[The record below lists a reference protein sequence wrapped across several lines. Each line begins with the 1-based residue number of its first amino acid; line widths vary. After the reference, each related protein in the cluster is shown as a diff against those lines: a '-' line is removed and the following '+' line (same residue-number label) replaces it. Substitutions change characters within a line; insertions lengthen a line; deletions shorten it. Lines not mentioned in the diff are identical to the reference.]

1 MPNDNKLYGENY
13 IANACRAIRVK
24 NGLSTEYR
32 AMDMEAAILAIPTG
46 SGETN
51 YLPAVCNDAAG
62 GYSLPAGALDG
73 VTSIRPYTFYESH
86 VTSVAFPS
94 GLTAIG
100 EHAFTDSD
108 ITGVDLPA
116 SVTSI
121 GKAAFKGTAGRTFI
135 IRATTPPTI
144 VNDSFGGLPDANLA
158 IYVPDASLSAY
169 QSAWGYYYQVIHP
182 ISDL

>member
-1 MPNDNKLYGENY
+1 MANKLYEESSVQD
-13 IANACRAIRVK
+13 IANAIRQK
-24 NGLSTEYR
+24 NGLSTTYKISEM
-32 AMDMEAAILAIPTG
+32 AAAILALPTG

-94 GLTAIG
+94 GLTTIG
-100 EHAFTDSD
+100 EHSFTDSD

>member
-1 MPNDNKLYGENY
+1 MANKLYEENSVQD
-13 IANACRAIRVK
+13 IANAIRQK
-24 NGLSTEYR
+24 NGLSTTYKISEM
-32 AMDMEAAILAIPTG
+32 AAAILALPTG

-73 VTSIRPYTFYESH
+73 VTSIRPYTFFESH

-94 GLTAIG
+94 GLTTIG

-108 ITGVDLPA
+108 ITGVDLP
-116 SVTSI
+116 SNVTSI

>member
-1 MPNDNKLYGENY
+1 MANKLYEESSVQD
-13 IANACRAIRVK
+13 IANAIRQK
-24 NGLSTEYR
+24 NGLSTTYKISEM
-32 AMDMEAAILAIPTG
+32 AAAILALPTG

-169 QSAWGYYYQVIHP
+169 QSAWNYYYQKIHP

>member
-1 MPNDNKLYGENY
+1 MANKLYEESSVQA
-13 IANACRAIRVK
+13 IANAIRQK
-24 NGLSTEYR
+24 NGLSTTYTISQM
-32 AMDMEAAILAIPTG
+32 AAAILALPTG

-62 GYSLPAGALDG
+62 GYTLPSGALDG

-94 GLTAIG
+94 GLTTIG
-100 EHAFTDSD
+100 EHSFTDSD

-169 QSAWGYYYQVIHP
+169 QSAWSYYYQKIHAL
-182 ISDL
+182 SDL

>member
-1 MPNDNKLYGENY
+1 MANKLYEESSVQA
-13 IANACRAIRVK
+13 IANAIRQK
-24 NGLSTEYR
+24 NGLTTTYKISQM
-32 AMDMEAAILAIPTG
+32 AAAILALPTG

-62 GYSLPAGALDG
+62 GYTLPAGALDG

-94 GLTAIG
+94 GLTTIG

-108 ITGVDLPA
+108 ITGVDLPS

-135 IRATTPPTI
+135 IRATTPPSI

-169 QSAWGYYYQVIHP
+169 QSAWNYYYQKIHP

>member
-1 MPNDNKLYGENY
+1 MANKLYEESSVQD
-13 IANACRAIRVK
+13 IANAIRQK
-24 NGLSTEYR
+24 NGLSTTYKISEM
-32 AMDMEAAILAIPTG
+32 ATAILALPTG

-94 GLTAIG
+94 GLTFIG

>member
-1 MPNDNKLYGENY
+1 MANKLYEESSVQA
-13 IANACRAIRVK
+13 IANAIRQK
-24 NGLSTEYR
+24 NGLTTTYKISQM
-32 AMDMEAAILAIPTG
+32 AAAILALPTG

-62 GYSLPAGALDG
+62 GYTLPSGALDG

-94 GLTAIG
+94 GLTTIG

-108 ITGVDLPA
+108 ITGVDLPS

-135 IRATTPPTI
+135 IRATTPPSI

-169 QSAWGYYYQVIHP
+169 QSSWNYYYQKIHP

>member
-1 MPNDNKLYGENY
+1 MANKLYEESSVQA
-13 IANACRAIRVK
+13 IANAIRQK
-24 NGLSTEYR
+24 NGLTTTYKISEM
-32 AMDMEAAILAIPTG
+32 AAAILALPTG

-51 YLPAVCNDAAG
+51 YLPAVCNDAAA
-62 GYSLPAGALDG
+62 GYTLPAGALSG
-73 VTSIRPYTFYESH
+73 VTSIRPYTFFESH

-100 EHAFTDSD
+100 DHAFTDSD
-108 ITGVDLPA
+108 ITGVDLPS

-135 IRATTPPTI
+135 IRATTPPSI

-169 QSAWGYYYQVIHP
+169 QSAWNYYYQKIHP

>member
-1 MPNDNKLYGENY
+1 MANKLYEESSVQA
-13 IANACRAIRVK
+13 IANAIRQK
-24 NGLSTEYR
+24 NGLSTTYKISQM
-32 AMDMEAAILAIPTG
+32 AAAILALPTG

-62 GYSLPAGALDG
+62 GYTLPAGALDG

-94 GLTAIG
+94 GLTTIG

-108 ITGVDLPA
+108 ITGVDLPS

-169 QSAWGYYYQVIHP
+169 QSAWNYYYQKIHP